1 MGTFNGWLNELM
13 IHTGY
18 TEVWPRHWFTE
29 TKGCKCFL
37 PADGSEESYKAVING
52 VITRRKWPSKW
63 VTGVMTLL
71 IMVITPFITGWG
83 PPCIYFQKIMLQTTQ
98 LNWSASAISTW
109 NLESHGLGISKEG
122 LPSHWSISTKC
133 FLHGNWELDCFLFFS
148 GKFPGMFGTNAT
160 FSKHNS

>member
-1 MGTFNGWLNELM
+1 M

-83 PPCIYFQKIMLQTTQ
+83 PPCIYFSKNNVTNYPAQ
-98 LNWSASAISTW
+98 LV
-109 NLESHGLGISKEG
+109 
-122 LPSHWSISTKC
+122 SISNINLKSRITWLRNFQRRFAKSLKH
-133 FLHGNWELDCFLFFS
+133 FDQVFFTWELGAGLFFVFFRQVS
-148 GKFPGMFGTNAT
+148 RHVWNKKPPFQNTT
-160 FSKHNS
+160 RKS